1 MSIDFHRRMLADHV
15 RHAAFRDALARTIE
29 RGKTTVADIGAGT
42 GVLAFFARQ
51 LGAQKVWL
59 YEPGPVIGLT
69 EAIARD
75 NAIDGIELVQQHSLD
90 VPDPTPVDLVVAEVL
105 GNFAY
110 EEGVLDTLRDARR
123 YLKPGGMLIPHG
135 IVQFVAPVVT
145 SRFDDELASWRR
157 VGHGLDFRSAETV
170 TRNNMYVYAIEP
182 GDLMADS
189 AREWDRVTFLD
200 DFESRR
206 EGTVQWY
213 IDRPTTIYGF
223 ALWWTCTL
231 TPGVELST
239 SPYAP
244 RTHWDQIYLP
254 LMSPIIADT
263 GDDVTL
269 AIGTE
274 TSTDTP
280 GIAVAWTATHR
291 GSGGVATQSLD
302 IGRGD
307 LG

>member
-1 MSIDFHRRMLADHV
+1 MLADHV

-59 YEPGPVIGLT
+59 YEPGPVIGLA

-90 VPDPTPVDLVVAEVL
+90 VADPTPVDLVVAEVL

-123 YLKPGGMLIPHG
+123 YLKPGGLLIPHG

-189 AREWDRVTFLD
+189 VREWDRVTFLD

-231 TPGVELST
+231 TPSVELGT

-254 LMSPIIADT
+254 LMSPIAAET

-269 AIGTE
+269 VIGTE

-280 GIAVAWTATHR
+280 GIAVAWTTTHR
-291 GSGGVATQSLD
+291 RSGGVVTQSLD
-302 IGRGD
+302 IGRGY